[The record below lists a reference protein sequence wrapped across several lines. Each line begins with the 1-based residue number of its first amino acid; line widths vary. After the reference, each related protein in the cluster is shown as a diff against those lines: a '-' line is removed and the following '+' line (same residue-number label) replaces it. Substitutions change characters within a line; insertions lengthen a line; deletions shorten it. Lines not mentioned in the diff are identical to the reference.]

1 MYAILYGGLEDLRL
15 LVSGGCPGPSPLRV
29 QRDKCGDSP
38 AHRMSLLHVKPKI
51 LPGLLQSTLV
61 DPWPISLLTYLF
73 AF

>member
-1 MYAILYGGLEDLRL
+1 MPSYTGDWRISALGIWGL
-15 LVSGGCPGPSPLRV
+15 PWTQSPEGTEG
-29 QRDKCGDSP
+29 QECGDSP